1 MIFATAAN
9 VIPFLVS
16 TAPAA
21 PKGLAHTAIIHP
33 GFMGR
38 PRALWADGLKAA
50 LRSAEQIE
58 EIAHANCDVLIG
70 VGGK

>member
-33 GFMGR
+33 ELFGQTAGFMGR
-38 PRALWADGLKAA
+38 
-50 LRSAEQIE
+50 RS
-58 EIAHANCDVLIG
+58 
-70 VGGK
+70 

>member
-1 MIFATAAN
+1 MIFATAAD

-21 PKGLAHTAIIHP
+21 PKGLAHTAIIQP

-38 PRALWADGLKAA
+38 PRALWADGLKRANPT
-50 LRSAEQIE
+50 RSDELAP
-58 EIAHANCDVLIG
+58 HLPRLS
-70 VGGK
+70 